1 MEATRKVADAL
12 FRMSF
17 GAFFYRA
24 FEFLNPGQRL
34 VENWHVEALCYA
46 TEQMVIGESA
56 KRLVINLPPQSLK
69 SQIVSVA
76 LPAWMLGRNPAAR
89 IICVSYN
96 EELAEK
102 FSRDCRALMDS
113 SFYKGVFPRTRLSPT
128 KNSVTEFE
136 TTRRGYRFATSVGAT
151 LTGRSAGA
159 LIIDD
164 PTKASDGESVHAL
177 TTADKWFHDSALSRL
192 DSADAIVIVTAQ
204 RLNEKDLPGNLIA
217 KGWPRLVIPAIATET
232 RTYVIGRDET
242 YTRPAGEVLQPK
254 RDSLD
259 HVLQKRQ
266 DFGSRVWAAQFQQDP
281 TPAEGNHIKAHW
293 LARYDFPP
301 RERKFRRVVLS
312 CDPAGKA
319 GARNDY
325 TAMIICAFD
334 QKEIYI
340 LHVARGHWTVLQM
353 RDRIKG
359 LVREW
364 NVDLVIVEDT
374 SSGTGLVQLLKEEPH
389 INVIGQQ
396 PKGDKEVRMSRH
408 EARFES
414 HGILLP
420 REAPWLAGFET
431 ELLAFPSGRYADQV
445 DALLL
450 FLDWF
455 PRAKRYEIPE
465 GIGLP
470 FVGIG
475 SDSEQNPPSQHEDS
489 GPILIWA

>member
-1 MEATRKVADAL
+1 M
-12 FRMSF
+12 
-17 GAFFYRA
+17 
-24 FEFLNPGQRL
+24 
-34 VENWHVEALCYA
+34 
-46 TEQMVIGESA
+46 
-56 KRLVINLPPQSLK
+56 
-69 SQIVSVA
+69 
-76 LPAWMLGRNPAAR
+76 
-89 IICVSYN
+89 
-96 EELAEK
+96 
-102 FSRDCRALMDS
+102 
-113 SFYKGVFPRTRLSPT
+113 
-128 KNSVTEFE
+128 
-136 TTRRGYRFATSVGAT
+136 GYRFATSVGAT

-177 TTADKWFHDSALSRL
+177 AATDEWFHNSALSRL

-204 RLNEKDLPGNLIA
+204 RLHEKDLPGNLIA
-217 KGWPRLVIPAIATET
+217 KGWPRLVIPAIETET
-232 RTYVIGRDET
+232 RTYVTGKDET
-242 YTRPAGEVLQPK
+242 YKRLAGEVLQPK
-254 RDSLD
+254 RYSLD
-259 HVLQKRQ
+259 TVLQQKR
-266 DFGSRVWAAQFQQDP
+266 DFGSRVWTAQFEQEP
-281 TPAEGNHIKAHW
+281 APAEGNVIKADW
-293 LARYDFPP
+293 LPRYDFPP
-301 RERKFRRVVLS
+301 GERKFQRVVLS

-319 GARNDY
+319 GIRNDY

-374 SSGTGLVQLLKEEPH
+374 SSGMGLVQLLKEEPH

-396 PKGDKEVRMSRH
+396 PKADKQVRMRWH

-414 HGILLP
+414 HSILLP

-455 PRAKRYEIPE
+455 PRAKRYEVPME
-465 GIGLP
+465 IGLP
-470 FVGIG
+470 FVGIDA
-475 SDSEQNPPSQHEDS
+475 DSGQNPPSPREGSDR
-489 GPILIWA
+489 ILIWP